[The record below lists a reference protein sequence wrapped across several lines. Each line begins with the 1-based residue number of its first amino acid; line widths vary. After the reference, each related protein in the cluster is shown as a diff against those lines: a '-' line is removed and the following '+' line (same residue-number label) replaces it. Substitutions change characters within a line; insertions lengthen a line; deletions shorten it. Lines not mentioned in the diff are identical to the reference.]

1 MGETWVYIFP
11 FLPLNF
17 LLLHCVSCISP
28 RLWELSRIFCR
39 EVIRYASEIVRE
51 WNCHLEIFSSPQVME
66 KSRQCLLRNNNS
78 SSSVLITSSRAS
90 DYSETSSSLFFV
102 FIVETRE
109 FVFMF
114 SCWLLTATNFLFLWG
129 VQPFGI
135 FPFSWDDVTNK
146 RTTFHWMQSLKITR
160 CLQTRA

>member
-1 MGETWVYIFP
+1 METWVYIFP

-66 KSRQCLLRNNNS
+66 KSRQYLLRNNNS

-109 FVFMF
+109 FACFLADFWPPRTSFF
-114 SCWLLTATNFLFLWG
+114 SGESNL
-129 VQPFGI
+129 FGI

-146 RTTFHWMQSLKITR
+146 WTTFHWMQSLKITR